1 MTRWIKTV
9 TSCDR
14 PPDAQVAICTRTV
27 TEDCLSAGLIRRAW
41 GWPRAIRDWP
51 LWELPGWL
59 SSLVVA
65 VAAVYAAGLVIAG
78 ISLRAQL
85 HDLGLFAILLGFG
98 TVAIEL
104 TRRAGEPAGFRR
116 DANGIWLL
124 PMAILLPPFYC
135 MAAQLLKSVLLES
148 RIRRYVAHR
157 RVFNAGVHGLA
168 YGAVSLIFH
177 VIAPHLPALSPH
189 PGVAWLLRGLAI
201 TGCALLRVAI
211 NRPLILVAVKGSDP
225 TFKMRNELLKG
236 DQLYNDMCELTA
248 GVVVTILL
256 AATSSWFLI
265 ILALPLV
272 TTLQRSLRHAQ
283 LLDAARIDA
292 KTGLLNAVAWQ
303 REARVELTRASRTHT
318 PLAVAMLDI
327 DHFKRVNDTYGHLT
341 GDAVLAS
348 LAAAMRGLL
357 RDYDITGRF
366 GGEEFTI
373 LLPHTDAESARQIA
387 ERLRAKLAQISVATG
402 VAGDDQSSLRVTVS
416 IGVATLA
423 TSRRDLEE
431 LLAAADAALYR
442 AKGAG
447 RDRVVMINED
457 DYATS
462 SPGGGGPADT
472 RSG

>member
-9 TSCDR
+9 TSCDQR
-14 PPDAQVAICTRTV
+14 RGTQVAISTRNV
-27 TEDCLSAGLIRRAW
+27 TEDCLSGGLIRQAC
-41 GWPRAIRDWP
+41 GWPRTVRDWP

-59 SSLVVA
+59 SGLVITVA
-65 VAAVYAAGLVIAG
+65 VAYAAGLAIAG
-78 ISLRAQL
+78 ISLRVRL
-85 HDLGLFAILLGFG
+85 HDLALFAILLGFG
-98 TVAIEL
+98 AVAIEL

-135 MAAQLLKSVLLES
+135 MAVQLLKSVLLES

-157 RVFNAGVHGLA
+157 RVFNAAVHGLA
-168 YGAVSLIFH
+168 YGAISLTFH
-177 VIAPHLPALSPH
+177 IIAPHLPALEPH
-189 PGVAWLLRGLAI
+189 PGVAWLVRALAI

-225 TFKMRNELLKG
+225 TFRMRAQLLSG
-236 DQLYNDMCELTA
+236 DQLYNDLCELTV

-265 ILALPLV
+265 LLTLPLV
-272 TTLQRSLRHAQ
+272 TMLQRSLRHAQ

-341 GDAVLAS
+341 GDAVLAT

-373 LLPHTDAESARQIA
+373 LLPHTDAESAHQIA
-387 ERLRAKLAQISVATG
+387 ERLRAKLAQITVDTG
-402 VAGDDQSSLRVTVS
+402 PAGSDQTSLHVTVS

-423 TSRRDLEE
+423 NSRRDLEE
-431 LLAAADAALYR
+431 LIAAADAALYR

-462 SPGGGGPADT
+462 SSAGGGTTDS
-472 RSG
+472 RSA